1 MKVKLEEREHAEKSF
16 HEKYA

>member
-1 MKVKLEEREHAEKSF
+1 MKVKLEEHEHAEKSF